1 MENYYRKVISLELD
15 VAHPDTALE
24 DKEKWNLDR
33 ETYLDSLNEYMKVE
47 RIISAQE
54 GDEDTEYFVK
64 WKALPYDFCTW
75 ESASLISELAQTE
88 IDRYLDRTSKTPVT
102 NQKEAN
108 LATRSGHHS
117 GQSYHLL
124 HCQSTSCIVSSQCY
138 DPHQPPTGRFPCST
152 WLPGGCLP
160 SSPTGALVAV
170 ADL

>member
-15 VAHPDTALE
+15 VAHPDTPLE

-64 WKALPYDFCTW
+64 WKGLPYDFCTW
-75 ESASLISELAQTE
+75 ESASLVSELAQTE

-108 LATRSGHHS
+108 LATRSDYKPFRTQPEYIKGGELREFQIHGLNFLAHHWCK
-117 GQSYHLL
+117 GL
-124 HCQSTSCIVSSQCY
+124 CG
-138 DPHQPPTGRFPCST
+138 GR
-152 WLPGGCLP
+152 
-160 SSPTGALVAV
+160 
-170 ADL
+170 